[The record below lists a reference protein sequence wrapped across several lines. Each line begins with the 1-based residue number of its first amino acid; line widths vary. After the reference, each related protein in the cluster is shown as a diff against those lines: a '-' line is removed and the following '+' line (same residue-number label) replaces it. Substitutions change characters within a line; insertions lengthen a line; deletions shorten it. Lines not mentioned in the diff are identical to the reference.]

1 MLNSILTKLVY
12 SSTEPENPDE
22 NPAKKKTPWDWR
34 KLIEVMKDVGSVVS
48 VVLSLVKILQD
59 LGLL

>member
-12 SSTEPENPDE
+12 SSTEPENPKEDPE
-22 NPAKKKTPWDWR
+22 KEKTRWDWR
-34 KLIEVMKDVGSVVS
+34 RLLEVLKDVGSVVS
-48 VVLSLVKILQD
+48 VVLSLLKILQE

>member
-1 MLNSILTKLVY
+1 VLYTILTALVC
-12 SSTEPENPDE
+12 SSTEPKNPKEDPDNE
-22 NPAKKKTPWDWR
+22 KTPSDWR
-34 KLIEVMKDVGSVVS
+34 RLLEVLKDVGSVVS

>member
-1 MLNSILTKLVY
+1 MLFSILTKLVY
-12 SSTEPENPDE
+12 NSTEPEKPDE
-22 NPAKKKTPWDWR
+22 DLDKQKTPWDWR